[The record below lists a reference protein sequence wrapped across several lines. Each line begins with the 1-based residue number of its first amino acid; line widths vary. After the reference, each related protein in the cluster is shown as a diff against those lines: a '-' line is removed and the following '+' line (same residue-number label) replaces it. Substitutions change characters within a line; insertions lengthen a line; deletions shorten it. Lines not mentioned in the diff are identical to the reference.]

1 MTSKEFVIW
10 LKGFVAA
17 ANEYNITPKQYDAI
31 VEKLKE
37 VNDSGPQWTS
47 TRTSTL
53 FNGTTWDTD
62 STKTVING

>member
-10 LKGFVAA
+10 LKGFIAA

-37 VNDSGPQWTS
+37 VNDSGSQWTS
-47 TRTSTL
+47 TRTSTIP
-53 FNGTTWDTD
+53 NGTAWDVN
-62 STKTVING
+62 SNKTVING

>member
-10 LKGFVAA
+10 LRGFVAA

-47 TRTSTL
+47 TWS
-53 FNGTTWDTD
+53 NGTAPRATNV
-62 STKTVING
+62 KTILND